1 MSDPSIMFEPLSGR
15 CYCDKIRFEVT
26 SEPLETVVCHCPDC
40 RRAIGAQSVA
50 WIFVATDRFRV
61 VDGELASVSIRPGI
75 ERLFCGACGTSIAW
89 VSDEYPGRIDI
100 TVGSLDD
107 PARVPP
113 EKAVHRRHRIPWAS
127 RI

>member
-1 MSDPSIMFEPLSGR
+1 MFEPLHGR
-15 CYCDKIRFEVT
+15 CYCGKLRFEVT

-50 WIFVATDRFRV
+50 WISVPKTSFDITDGQLKSFSLR
-61 VDGELASVSIRPGI
+61 AGI
-75 ERLFCGACGTSIAW
+75 ERFFCGDCGTSIAW
-89 VSDEYPGRIDI
+89 ESSEYPDRVDI
-100 TVGSLDD
+100 TIGSLDE

-113 EKAVHRRHRIPWAS
+113 EKAVHRRFRIPWAS

>member
-1 MSDPSIMFEPLSGR
+1 MFEPLHGR
-15 CYCDKIRFEVT
+15 CYCGKLRFEVT

-50 WIFVATDRFRV
+50 WISVPKTSFNITDGQLKSFSLR
-61 VDGELASVSIRPGI
+61 AGI
-75 ERLFCGACGTSIAW
+75 ERFFCGDCGTSIAW
-89 VSDEYPGRIDI
+89 ESSEYPDRVDI
-100 TVGSLDD
+100 TIGSLDE

-113 EKAVHRRHRIPWAS
+113 EKAVHRRFRIPWAS